1 MLVDV
6 VVVLEVVD
14 VVVSGAPGE
23 IGGFPALIAGPS
35 RKVIG
40 IALDLGCLDP
50 SRVSRGFA
58 RWTGQVREGRH
69 RSRRAG
75 DPDRLNARQD
85 LSRLFLKP
93 IFLCVPSQNG
103 LFADWPQRQSHVSFP
118 STAIVRPPSVTIL
131 NGPCTW

>member
-75 DPDRLNARQD
+75 RPRPAQRPSGFVQVALEANPRVRAVAERLLR
-85 LSRLFLKP
+85 
-93 IFLCVPSQNG
+93 
-103 LFADWPQRQSHVSFP
+103 
-118 STAIVRPPSVTIL
+118 
-131 NGPCTW
+131 

>member
-40 IALDLGCLDP
+40 IALDLG
-50 SRVSRGFA
+50 
-58 RWTGQVREGRH
+58 
-69 RSRRAG
+69 
-75 DPDRLNARQD
+75 
-85 LSRLFLKP
+85 
-93 IFLCVPSQNG
+93 
-103 LFADWPQRQSHVSFP
+103 
-118 STAIVRPPSVTIL
+118 
-131 NGPCTW
+131 